1 MVHVNVEVYE
11 AFRAAGVS
19 DSQAQAA
26 AAAVPMTRDLATKRD
41 LAELSGGLAERFA
54 GVEKQIAGLR
64 SELYRALW
72 LQAGAIVTVVVALV
86 KLLP

>member
-1 MVHVNVEVYE
+1 MAHVNIDVYD

-19 DSQAQAA
+19 DTQAKAA
-26 AAAVPMTRDLATKRD
+26 AAAVPLAQDLATKGD
-41 LAELSGGLAERFA
+41 LAELSGSLAERFA

-64 SELYRALW
+64 SEMYRALW

>member
-1 MVHVNVEVYE
+1 MVHVNIDLYD

-19 DSQAQAA
+19 DPQAKAA
-26 AAAVPMTRDLATKRD
+26 AAAVPMAQEIATKRD

-64 SELYRALW
+64 SEMYRALW

>member
-1 MVHVNVEVYE
+1 MAHVNVEMYD

-19 DSQAQAA
+19 DAQAKAA
-26 AAAVPMTRDLATKRD
+26 AAAVPATRDIATGRD
-41 LAELSGGLAERFA
+41 LSELSASLAERFA
-54 GVEKQIAGLR
+54 GVEKQIAALR
-64 SELYRALW
+64 SEMYRALW

>member
-1 MVHVNVEVYE
+1 MAHVNIDLYD

-19 DSQAQAA
+19 DLQAKAA
-26 AAAVPMTRDLATKRD
+26 AAAFPMAQEIATKRD
-41 LAELSGGLAERFA
+41 FSELSGGLAERFA

-64 SELYRALW
+64 SEMYRALW

>member
-1 MVHVNVEVYE
+1 MAHVHIDLYD

-19 DSQAQAA
+19 ETQAKAA
-26 AAAVPMTRDLATKRD
+26 AAAVPTAQEIATKRD

-64 SELYRALW
+64 SEMYRALW
-72 LQAGAIVTVVVALV
+72 LQAGAIVTPVVALV